1 MMSAYSF
8 HNFMFPFRWNIA
20 KFNNRLLSEQINP
33 NNITFAESANWV
45 RVSEP
50 LKKDE
55 LDGLYNERNYFY
67 EFVHDALYDTGT
79 DNSLIRH
86 FERIE
91 PQRGDVSY
99 HIVVSGTE
107 YVLKVEAINL
117 NIYSTGVG
125 VLSFFMKNE
134 RYSAPKDVLNINQYG
149 RRVFP
154 PFIADVNY
162 RNEIASSIEI
172 IGLHG
177 RECGYREDFSQYTHH
192 TRHNTPAAFIV
203 DMIHEVAENIELS
216 PVVDDR
222 MFVMSWYQNDEWAS
236 EFSSD
241 CETFINKDPWYEFV
255 FVDKYGGKTCQNK
268 KMQERLIQEATYERW
283 SQWSSLYGVSRYSM
297 MCLTNSGCPSYL
309 KQYFETEYVRMAEL
323 VLVQKASLLRFSA
336 EVTNISELRTSRS
349 LSAKVSSLYK
359 EYIRFVNQI
368 HFREISA
375 QDQGIE
381 MYNKLY
387 DTLNVGKQVE
397 KLDNEIEELHAYVSL
412 CDDRKNSQTMSLL
425 TWIVTIFSPITLI
438 SGIFGMNHDGNRW
451 YEQWDWQ
458 LLTMGCFTMLSIFII
473 LIIKKR
479 RVK

>member
-1 MMSAYSF
+1 MSVYSF
-8 HNFMFPFRWNIA
+8 HNFMFPFRWNIT
-20 KFNNRLLSEQINP
+20 KFNDRLLSEQINL

-45 RVSEP
+45 RVNEP
-50 LKKDE
+50 SKEEE

-67 EFVHDALYDTGT
+67 EFVHDALYDTGM

-107 YVLKVEAINL
+107 YILKVEAINL
-117 NIYSTGVG
+117 NLYSTGVG

-149 RRVFP
+149 RRIFP
-154 PFIADVNY
+154 PFIADVNF

-177 RECGYREDFSQYTHH
+177 REYGYREDFSQYTHH

-241 CETFINKDPWYEFV
+241 CEAFIKKDPWYEFV

-297 MCLTNSGCPSYL
+297 MYLTNSGCPSYL
-309 KQYFETEYVRMAEL
+309 KQYFETEYVRMTEL

-336 EVTNISELRTSRS
+336 EVTNISELRTSRN

-368 HFREISA
+368 HFREVSA

-381 MYNKLY
+381 IYNKLY
-387 DTLNVGKQVE
+387 NTLNIGKQVE
-397 KLDNEIEELHAYVSL
+397 KLDNEIEELHAYVEL
-412 CDDRKNSQTMSLL
+412 CEDRKNSKIMSLL
-425 TWIVTIFSPITLI
+425 TWFATIFSPIALI
-438 SGIFGMNHDGNRW
+438 SGVFGMNHDGDGW

-458 LLTMGCFTMLSIFII
+458 FSIIVCFTILTILTI

-479 RVK
+479 RIK